1 MANSRLSK
9 LIFEEARFDA
19 TSIDLGSLLLN
30 LLPDRLHTVRYGAR
44 DRFGISQTLG
54 IFEQCRL
61 KPNT

>member
-9 LIFEEARFDA
+9 LSFEEARFDA
-19 TSIDLGSLLLN
+19 RSTDIGSLLLN
-30 LLPDRLHTVRYGAR
+30 LVPERLQTVWQGSR
-44 DRFGISQTLG
+44 DRFGISQILG